1 MSSNG
6 SLSHTKTQHTLRSLG
21 VQDSFVLSC
30 TLDTWT
36 EKQVDHMEANGNLR
50 VNQLL
55 EYCVPK
61 AIEVPYLSK
70 TDRDTREYF
79 IRAKYVQQLFK
90 AVPGRSPRAPERIVR
105 QGSNN
110 ADNGK
115 SPRSMS
121 AMVEYIG
128 IVTIQLVEGKNLIVK
143 DLTSSDPYCV
153 LTIGLQSRKSK
164 IKYKTLNPTYNES
177 FDFSWNGADQLTVEV
192 FDKDELTRDDHMGKA
207 EVCLEPLLR
216 ESGLVLRDW
225 YTIRHRASSYWSS
238 PSPRSSSIHT
248 GIFLMCQFIM
258 YIRRS
263 FFHHHSHCHPCVQYY
278 L

>member
-1 MSSNG
+1 MSTQFKTVWEEMSSNG

-225 YTIRHRASSYWSS
+225 YTIRHRKHKD
-238 PSPRSSSIHT
+238 REQGQLLLELTFTKI
-248 GIFLMCQFIM
+248 Q
-258 YIRRS
+258 
-263 FFHHHSHCHPCVQYY
+263 
-278 L
+278 

>member
-1 MSSNG
+1 M
-6 SLSHTKTQHTLRSLG
+6 
-21 VQDSFVLSC
+21 LSC

-36 EKQVDHMEANGNLR
+36 EKQVDHMEANGNHR

-121 AMVEYIG
+121 AMIEYIG
-128 IVTIQLVEGKNLIVK
+128 IVTVQLVEGKNLIVK
-143 DLTSSDPYCV
+143 DLKSSDPYCI
-153 LTIGLQSRKSK
+153 LTIGLQTRKSK
-164 IKYKTLNPTYNES
+164 TKYKTLNPTYNET
-177 FDFSWNGADQLTVEV
+177 FDFSWNGMDQLMVEV
-192 FDKDELTRDDHMGKA
+192 YDKDELTKDDHMGKT
-207 EVCLEPLLR
+207 EVGLEPLLR

-225 YTIRHRASSYWSS
+225 FTIRHRKHKE
-238 PSPRSSSIHT
+238 REQGQILLELT
-248 GIFLMCQFIM
+248 FTKIQ
-258 YIRRS
+258 
-263 FFHHHSHCHPCVQYY
+263 
-278 L
+278 